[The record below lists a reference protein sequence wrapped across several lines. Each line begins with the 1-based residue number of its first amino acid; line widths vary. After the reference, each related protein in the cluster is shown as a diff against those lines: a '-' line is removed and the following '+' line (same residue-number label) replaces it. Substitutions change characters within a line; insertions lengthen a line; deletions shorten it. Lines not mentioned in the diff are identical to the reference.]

1 MNRYPINLTQDPEGG
16 LIAQAVDIPEAITFG
31 SDEAEALTEAADAL
45 LVALIGYIETR
56 RDIPS
61 PSLPQK
67 GQPVVILPPL
77 VSAKLALYQA
87 MREQGLTKVE
97 LARRLQVTEAVV
109 RRLLDLDHASKI
121 EKIDEALSL
130 LGKRL
135 VVQIEAA

>member
-45 LVALIGYIETR
+45 LVALIGYIEPR